1 MYVAHRER
9 TTTIGDQGVG
19 AEVEVEV
26 KGRTMFFLLRMTFWI
41 GLVMMLMPSGAKHI
55 TAVTRAGVSA
65 GDALSTASSN
75 VSDMRRF
82 CSHQPTACTIGSQ
95 AAITFGQRAQA
106 GAKKISD
113 FLTER
118 TAPRQTAPT
127 ASKSAKAAGPVNAKA
142 SQDTLSAGDAAPA
155 WRGSHHEVHLKN
167 GA

>member
-1 MYVAHRER
+1 MLRTGREQQPSGTR
-9 TTTIGDQGVG
+9 GFG

-65 GDALSTASSN
+65 GDALSTSSN

-118 TAPRQTAPT
+118 TAPRQTAST
-127 ASKSAKAAGPVNAKA
+127 ASKSAKAAAPVNAKT